1 MVRTILALRR
11 DDLSEI
17 KFYQVPV
24 KDLALYMDEL
34 DDPDENWAV
43 DLITIR
49 ESENMIGTDEDTE
62 SLEVPVLE
70 ISSSA
75 ARDED
80 IEEKYISNTN
90 VRTKATDLDDSGETG
105 IGGSDDSDIDS
116 GTSRCM
122 LTNE

>member
-90 VRTKATDLDDSGETG
+90 VRTQATDLDDSGETG